1 MNAVIRICNKELEE
15 MKVTIIGRK
24 VNLRNHFKDLAVKK
38 LSRFDRIFDEDAEAK
53 VVVTLEKN
61 RQTVEI
67 TIRSRGMFYRAEKTG
82 SEMNAALDGVIESLG
97 NQIRK
102 NKKRLVK
109 KIHSAGVD
117 TLLQDGDSENGEKE
131 DFRIVRTK
139 HFAVKPMN
147 VEEAVLQMNLLEHQ
161 FFMFRNQESGEINVV
176 YRRKNGGFGLLEP
189 DEA

>member
-1 MNAVIRICNKELEE
+1 